1 MQSTVAISRSW
12 ACWAV
17 VWMHTGTT
25 LFLLASKVS
34 ARQSWNGGII
44 HLPPMLRNYRK
55 IAQDT
60 AERIR
65 RTRLLTN
72 QSRNEQQKAI
82 LLTEVA
88 SLRCTEASDLL
99 LRQSNDLQRRSSKAC
114 ERSKL
119 LLKDSRKLK

>member
-1 MQSTVAISRSW
+1 
-12 ACWAV
+12 
-17 VWMHTGTT
+17 
-25 LFLLASKVS
+25 
-34 ARQSWNGGII
+34 
-44 HLPPMLRNYRK
+44 MLRNYRK

-99 LRQSNDLQRRSSKAC
+99 LRQSNDVQRRSSNAC

-119 LLKDSRKLK
+119 LLKSPHKAK